1 MQEDSNRKILADEI
15 AKGIIETGVEGPFD
29 TVCRSTA
36 GDYPS
41 MGVSCWEGLGGR
53 GDSLLAS
60 IEGGSVYIGR
70 SYSDLKKC
78 GELVN
83 LAALLD
89 SGAGREAQQK
99 LLASDCLNYVD
110 ALRRVPTLD
119 DTRCLIYAGIWCPT
133 STYVVTRFL
142 SRALPVYNLRS
153 LKEMRQLFYARY
165 WLAADVGE
173 RYRAGYESRAERTYD
188 YVAGLDLSKYGIP
201 EYGYYGL

>member
-1 MQEDSNRKILADEI
+1 MQEDAIRKMLADEI
-15 AKGIIETGVEGPFD
+15 ARGIIVTGVEGPFD
-29 TVCRSTA
+29 TVCCSTA

-41 MGVSCWEGLGGR
+41 MGVSCWEGIGGR
-53 GDSLLAS
+53 GDALLAC
-60 IEGGSVYIGR
+60 IEGADAYIGR
-70 SYSDLKKC
+70 SYSDLESC
-78 GELVN
+78 GALLD

-89 SGAGREAQQK
+89 SGAGRAAQQK
-99 LLASDCLNYVD
+99 LLASDCLGYVD

-142 SRALPVYNLRS
+142 RRAWSLYNLRS
-153 LKEMRQLFYARY
+153 LKEIRQLFYDRY

-173 RYRAGYESRAERTYD
+173 KYRAGYENRAERTYD

>member
-41 MGVSCWEGLGGR
+41 LGVSCWEGLGGR
-53 GDSLLAS
+53 GDALLAG
-60 IEGGSVYIGR
+60 IEGASAYIGR
-70 SYSDLKKC
+70 SYSDLESC
-78 GELVN
+78 GALVD
-83 LAALLD
+83 LAALLASD
-89 SGAGREAQQK
+89 AGRAAQEK

-142 SRALPVYNLRS
+142 RRAWSLYNLRS
-153 LKEMRQLFYARY
+153 LKEIRQLFYARY